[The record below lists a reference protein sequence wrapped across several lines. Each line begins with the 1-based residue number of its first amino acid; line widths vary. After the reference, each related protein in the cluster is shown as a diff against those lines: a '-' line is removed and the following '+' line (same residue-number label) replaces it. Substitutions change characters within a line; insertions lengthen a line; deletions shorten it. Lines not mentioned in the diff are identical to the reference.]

1 MLDMNRPSTRVIALL
16 LLAFGLVT
24 AAPFS
29 PSQRASADA
38 PMSSHGVKWEYLE
51 RDDGIDVWKLDIP
64 GKELPGF
71 RGQVIINASM
81 QHILDEMMDSKHHTE
96 WMYRMKESTVL
107 EELSK
112 SAAIVYSRTSAPW
125 PVWDR
130 DVIIKVGYNFNADR
144 SHLIMTFKNIESN
157 KRKVPENVIRM
168 PYLSGFYKMWKV
180 DENKTKVL
188 YEVEA
193 DIGGSIPKWLSEKAS
208 KDLPYI
214 TLSRLRDRV
223 MDRASKN

>member
-1 MLDMNRPSTRVIALL
+1 MLDRNSSPYRALALL
-16 LLAFGLVT
+16 ILALGFVA
-24 AAPFS
+24 AAPLAN
-29 PSQRASADA
+29 RAHADGLK
-38 PMSSHGVKWEYLE
+38 SESGLTWQFLDE
-51 RDDGIDVWKLDIP
+51 DDGIDIWKAEIP

-96 WMYRMKESTVL
+96 WMYRIKESTLL
-107 EELSK
+107 EELSP
-112 SAAIVYSRTSAPW
+112 SDAIVYSRTSAPW

-130 DVIIKVGYNFNADR
+130 DVILKVGYRYNADK
-144 SHLIMTFKNIESN
+144 SHLIMRFRNIDSN
-157 KRKVPENVIRM
+157 KRKVPERVVRM
-168 PYLSGFYKMWKV
+168 PYLSGFYKMWKI

-214 TLSRLRDRV
+214 TLSALRDRV
-223 MDRASKN
+223 MERAGKKK

>member
-1 MLDMNRPSTRVIALL
+1 MLDLNRPFTRFTALL
-16 LLAFGLVT
+16 LFAFVLVT
-24 AAPFS
+24 AAPFF
-29 PSQRASADA
+29 PAQRASADG
-38 PMSSHGVKWEYLE
+38 PMSSHGIRWQYLE

-81 QHILDEMMDSKHHTE
+81 QHILDEMMDAEHHTE

-107 EELSK
+107 EELSTN
-112 SAAIVYSRTSAPW
+112 SAIVYSRTTAPW

-130 DVIIKVGYNFNADR
+130 DVIIKVGYNFNVDR
-144 SHLIMTFKNIESN
+144 SHLIMTFKSIDSN
-157 KRKVPENVIRM
+157 KRKLPANVIRM

-180 DENKTKVL
+180 DANKTKVL

-193 DIGGSIPKWLSEKAS
+193 DIGGSIPKWLAEKAS

-223 MDRASKN
+223 MERAKK